1 MLFYS
6 KRLILQQ
13 HKKMS
18 MKNPIKLSQ
27 AVKGVDVTVQS
38 IEGNELRSKLLE
50 LGLTL
55 GSTLRVLYVAPFGDP
70 MAVDVEG
77 FVLSL
82 RKSEANLIQ
91 VI

>member
-1 MLFYS
+1 M
-6 KRLILQQ
+6 R
-13 HKKMS
+13 
-18 MKNPIKLSQ
+18 NPIKLSQ

-55 GSTLRVLYVAPFGDP
+55 GSTLRVLYSAPFGDP
-70 MAVDVEG
+70 IAVDVEG

>member
-1 MLFYS
+1 
-6 KRLILQQ
+6 
-13 HKKMS
+13 

-27 AVKGVDVTVQS
+27 AVKGVDVKVQS

-55 GSTLRVLYVAPFGDP
+55 GSTLRVLYAAPLGDP
-70 MAVDVEG
+70 IAVDVEG